1 MATLPTRA
9 DLFNVGAEEIFA
21 RSSAR
26 PPGQRL
32 TAEEVF
38 TEGSDINI
46 TTAGAA
52 AMGDEAL
59 NFLCGRIAA
68 LFLDGADDDDLDRLV
83 QDRFSPTIRRK
94 EAQPAVVTLTYTRTV
109 PVGGVLLSVSEGI
122 GKKLRTSNGTEFELR
137 QVMSMAANSTG
148 PINVAAQ
155 ATGAGTAGNVAAGTV
170 TQFVDAP
177 SDANLVVTNA
187 TVAAGGADRETDAS
201 LRQRARDFFRTARRG
216 TLAAIEFGALTVQG
230 VAQGTA
236 TEILDNGRPTGVVQ
250 QSIADANGQANELLA
265 DAVERALLEFR
276 AAGIIVDVLPSTPV
290 FVTIKIQPNFR
301 SGFSVPV
308 GVDDV
313 KARFVNLGDRQAPG
327 EPLLLSALY
336 EQIRRVPGAIVTTD
350 WIQEPTA
357 DLAGIPGRSFRIQ
370 LSDIEVV

>member
-9 DLFNVGAEEIFA
+9 DLFDIGASEIFG
-21 RSSAR
+21 RSLNR

-32 TAEEVF
+32 SADEVF

-46 TTAGAA
+46 VTAGAA

-68 LFLDGADDDDLDRLV
+68 LFLDSAEGEDLDRLV

-94 EAQPAVVTLTYTRTV
+94 EATPAVVTLEYTRV
-109 PVGGVLLSVSEGI
+109 NGALPNISEGI
-122 GKKLRTSNGTEFELR
+122 GKKLRTANGTEFELQ
-137 QVMSMAANSTG
+137 QVMSMASGSTG
-148 PINVAAQ
+148 PINVVAQ
-155 ATGAGTAGNVAAGTV
+155 ATGAGTAGNVATATI

-177 SDANLVVTNA
+177 SDVNLVVTNPD
-187 TVAAGGADRETDAS
+187 VAAGGADVETDAS
-201 LRQRARDFFRTARRG
+201 LRARARDFFRTARRG

-230 VAQGTA
+230 VAQATA
-236 TEILDNGRPTGVVQ
+236 LEVLDAGRPTGVVQ
-250 QSIADANGQANELLA
+250 LSIADANGQANEVLA
-265 DAVERALLEFR
+265 DSVELALLEFR

-290 FVTIKIQPNFR
+290 FVTVQIQPNFA
-301 SGFSVPV
+301 SGFSESV

-313 KARFVNLGDRQAPG
+313 KGRFVNLGDLQAPG
-327 EPLLLSALY
+327 QPLLLSALY
-336 EQIRRVPGAIVTTD
+336 EQIRLVPGAVVTLD
-350 WIQEPTA
+350 WIQEPTG
-357 DLAGIPGRSFRIQ
+357 DLAGIPGRSFRIL